1 MKKTPQAMKPVRGN
15 CLRRG
20 QALPIIPRF
29 SETKRFPVDAFLG
42 VPEAENSNLEF
53 ERGEMGMNATRR
65 LTGLAI
71 VAALCLVLGNG
82 LNANAPAPPA
92 NQDPRAPQ
100 APHFTPPQLHPQQTP
115 PST

>member
-71 VAALCLVLGNG
+71 VAALCLILENG
-82 LNANAPAPPA
+82 LNPNEQAPAASQDAGAAKGPPHT
-92 NQDPRAPQ
+92 Q
-100 APHFTPPQLHPQQTP
+100 
-115 PST
+115 SE

>member
-71 VAALCLVLGNG
+71 VAALCLILGEG
-82 LNANAPAPPA
+82 LNAHSRGPPA
-92 NQDPRAPQ
+92 KPGAGAAQ
-100 APHFTPPQLHPQQTP
+100 AP
-115 PST
+115 